1 MALWTKDSD
10 LELFVTLTDRDG
22 DYIDVTSNWISIEVK
37 VGKMLFKAESNPLA
51 QVEGEDGEITSG
63 TYENCYI
70 TTREG
75 VNGIMVVIPS
85 ESLDFGTMYIRT
97 CTHEVNE
104 HYEDGFKDVWSI
116 WMPTDM
122 AIITEKGFNQ

>member
-1 MALWTKDSD
+1 MLWTKDSD
-10 LELFVTLTDRDG
+10 LELFVTLTDRDANT
-22 DYIDVTSNWISIEVK
+22 IDVTSNWISIEVK

-51 QVEGEDGEITSG
+51 RLEGENGEIVEGS
-63 TYENCYI
+63 YENCYI
-70 TTREG
+70 TSAQG
-75 VNGIMVVIPS
+75 KNGIMVVIPS

-104 HYEDGFKDVWSI
+104 HYPDGFKDVWSI
-116 WMPTDM
+116 WLPCDL